1 MAGVLDQGTVDQARW
16 RVTVFPGETL
26 APSFVLRM
34 PGQLATIAF
43 RFHDMDAG
51 CAEKQVVDL
60 GGPVIASRQ
69 DDIVEDGKPAAVENV
84 SDGVLA
90 LVTLNLRPEGP
101 PDRLFMGRE
110 AGMSGVSNA
119 ASA

>member
-1 MAGVLDQGTVDQARW
+1 
-16 RVTVFPGETL
+16 
-26 APSFVLRM
+26 
-34 PGQLATIAF
+34 
-43 RFHDMDAG
+43 MDAG